1 MKTSVSPAR
10 SIACTPSP
18 RYFATAWLVLA
29 LSACSGTPP
38 RQEVVASETETAPA
52 GVIQAEPAPAEQVA
66 APKQEAIRVKP
77 DSPRQY
83 TVKKGDTL
91 WDISSLFLQDPWYW
105 PEIWNR
111 NPQIENPHLIYP
123 GDVLTLVYING
134 RPQILVNV
142 GKASRADAPTGL
154 RTVKLSPSIRRSDLQ
169 SSIPT
174 IPGDA
179 VRQFLTRPR
188 VVTKEELENA
198 PYILGSDDNHLI
210 LGSGNR
216 IYVRGE
222 LDKERVRYTV
232 FRTGDEL
239 IDPDSGKLLG
249 YEAIYAG
256 EAHIDR
262 YGDPAIGT
270 LTRTEREVLIGD
282 RLLPTDKSKI
292 NNLFFPKVPDR
303 KLSGK
308 VISLFDGL
316 FGIAKFQIAV
326 LNLGERD
333 GMEVGHLL
341 ASYTS
346 GDTVFDRFDPRREDD
361 IKLPDERSG
370 LVMVFRTFKDVSYAL
385 VLESS
390 RVIRARDVVRTP

>member
-1 MKTSVSPAR
+1 MKTSVNPAR
-10 SIACTPSP
+10 SSEIRHP
-18 RYFATAWLVLA
+18 ATMTLTLA
-29 LSACSGTPP
+29 LGLLLSACSSAPP
-38 RQEVVASETETAPA
+38 PKEVVAVDSEPA
-52 GVIQAEPAPAEQVA
+52 GMIQPEPAQQES
-66 APKQEAIRVKP
+66 APKQATVRVKP
-77 DSPRQY
+77 NYPKQY
-83 TVKKGDTL
+83 TVKPGDTL
-91 WDISSLFLQDPWYW
+91 WDISAMFLQDPWYW

-134 RPQILVNV
+134 RPQILVNA
-142 GKASRADAPTGL
+142 GKASDAGAPAGM
-154 RTVKLSPSIRRSDLQ
+154 RTVKLSPSIRRSNLK
-169 SSIPT
+169 SSIST

-179 VRQFLTRPR
+179 IRQFLTRPR
-188 VVTKEELENA
+188 VVTREELDNA
-198 PYILGSDDNHLI
+198 PYILGSDDKHLI
-210 LGSGNR
+210 LGEGNR

-239 IDPDSGKLLG
+239 IDPDSGELLG

-262 YGDPAIGT
+262 YGDPAVGT

-282 RLLPTDKSKI
+282 HLLPTDKSKI
-292 NNLFFPKVPDR
+292 NNLFFPKLPDQ
-303 KLSGK
+303 KVEGK
-308 VISLFDGL
+308 IISLFDGL
-316 FGIAKFQIAV
+316 FGIAKYQIAV

-341 ASYTS
+341 ATYTR
-346 GDTVFDRFDPRREDD
+346 GDTVRDRFDPRRDDD

-370 LVMVFRTFKDVSYAL
+370 LVMVFRSFKDVSYAL
-385 VLESS
+385 VLESA
-390 RVIRARDVVRTP
+390 RIIRSKDVVRTPE